1 MIYLAL
7 FILLIALIRFFTAL
21 INFIFTQPLKT
32 FGNENQGLVSILIPA
47 RNEENNIGKLL
58 NDVENQTYDNIEV
71 IVFNDMST
79 DNTAEIVNSY
89 SQWNSKIRLVNS
101 LGLPDNWLGKNH
113 ACHSLAS
120 LAKGDYLLF
129 LDADVSISGD
139 VIERAVSTA
148 KKFNLGLLSVFPVQI
163 MITPGE
169 KITVPNMT
177 NILLSLLP
185 LVFVRISWFSS
196 HSAANGQFMLFER
209 ERYLKHMPHQKFKMN
224 RVEDIEIAR
233 FYKKSKI
240 KIACIT
246 GVKDI
251 KCRMYSG
258 FNEAVNGFSKN
269 VVNFFGNSFI
279 LAITYWLLTTFGF
292 IFVLIALPIEVFV
305 LYLAMIV
312 LTRIMISVSA
322 KQNISDNFLYAVPQ
336 QISLGIFIFKAVS
349 NKFKKNLEWKGR
361 NIY

>member
-7 FILLIALIRFFTAL
+7 FILAITLIRLFSAL
-21 INFIFTQPLKT
+21 MNFIFTQPLLNYGSKY
-32 FGNENQGLVSILIPA
+32 NGLVSILIPA
-47 RNEENNIGKLL
+47 RNEEDNIGNLL
-58 NDVENQTYDNIEV
+58 NDIENQAYDNIEV

-79 DNTAEIVNSY
+79 DNTDEIVKHY
-89 SQWNSKIRLVNS
+89 SLKDSRIRLINS
-101 LGLPDNWLGKNH
+101 VGLPENWLGKNH

-120 LAKGDYLLF
+120 HAKGEYLLF

-139 VIERAVSTA
+139 VIERAVITA
-148 KKFNLGLLSVFPVQI
+148 RKFKLGLLSVFPVQI

-185 LVFVRISWFSS
+185 LIFVRKSWFSS

-209 ERYLKHMPHQKFKMN
+209 ERYLKNLPHQKFRMN
-224 RVEDIEIAR
+224 KVEDIEIAR

-240 KIACIT
+240 NIACIT
-246 GVKDI
+246 GIDEV

-269 VVNFFGNSFI
+269 IVNFYGNSFT
-279 LAITYWLLTTFGF
+279 LAIIYWLVTTLGF
-292 IFVLIALPIEVFV
+292 IFILIALPFEVFI
-305 LYLAMIV
+305 LYLTMTV
-312 LTRIMISVSA
+312 LTRIMISISA
-322 KQNISDNFLYAVPQ
+322 KQKISDNFLYAIPQ
-336 QISLGIFIFKAVS
+336 QISLGLFIFKAVS
-349 NKFKKNLEWKGR
+349 NRLNKNFVWKGR
-361 NIY
+361 NVY